1 MHHNIYII
9 IITII
14 IIITQVNAED
24 MKGEATPLYYAAL
37 AGSEPAVDLLL
48 LYGGDA
54 QNSNSGEKV
63 EHTICDFIMLQCM
76 QKTLFMLILIFIN
89 DSLFGQIADVIRR
102 NLPSFDLARINKVS
116 LGSQFQR

>member
-1 MHHNIYII
+1 
-9 IITII
+9 
-14 IIITQVNAED
+14 
-24 MKGEATPLYYAAL
+24 MKGEATPLYYAAM

-54 QNSNSGEKV
+54 QNSNSGEKVV

>member
-1 MHHNIYII
+1 MGGSGGYRRLPGGSAFRDKQTQMHHNIYII

-63 EHTICDFIMLQCM
+63 VKHE
-76 QKTLFMLILIFIN
+76 
-89 DSLFGQIADVIRR
+89 V
-102 NLPSFDLARINKVS
+102 
-116 LGSQFQR
+116 